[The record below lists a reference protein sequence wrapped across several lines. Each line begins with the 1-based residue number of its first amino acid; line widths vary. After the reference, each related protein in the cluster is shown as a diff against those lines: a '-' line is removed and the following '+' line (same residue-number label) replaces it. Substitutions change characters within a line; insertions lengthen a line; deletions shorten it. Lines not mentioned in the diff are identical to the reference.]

1 MSFQPMISHQAYFEF
16 LAGSDRNAPAWDPV
30 LAGLGVLRLIDSR
43 VSDESPGTT
52 DWASLESTRSAVAA
66 LNEGDPIRSILFTLI
81 DAVAGGNIQR
91 EVIGRGLL
99 AYGRALNFEGRW
111 ALACD
116 VLGAADRIAG
126 APHNARISIESSIA
140 LGAASRRMG
149 DWDTSAH
156 AYARAAHLAD
166 TLGDNAATLLV
177 EIGRATTHMVRGNL
191 PAAESMLESAIG
203 QARASGL
210 NDVLGR
216 GLHLRATIAIQR
228 EAYADAARVGYEALE
243 VMTDLTA
250 RDGLISDIAA
260 AFAGLGLRDAA
271 RDGYLIVAA
280 TAQSQWVRWQATLN
294 LMELA
299 ALDDREADF
308 DAYAR
313 EMGSAPLDPRLRAH
327 YYVFL
332 GAGQQRFGKDAEA
345 EMSFAEGLAVA
356 EKNQFHQIAHEAT
369 IALASLKSHEAPRR
383 ALVTP
388 PADVPL
394 SLRKIA
400 LELSDLREA
409 AMSSP

>member
-1 MSFQPMISHQAYFEF
+1 MISHQAYFEF
-16 LAGSDRNAPAWDPV
+16 LAGSDQNAPPWHPV
-30 LAGLGVLRLIDSR
+30 LAGLAVLRLIDLRVGGESR
-43 VSDESPGTT
+43 AR
-52 DWASLESTRSAVAA
+52 DWGSLESTRSAATA
-66 LNEGDPIRSILFTLI
+66 LSEGDPVRAILLQLV
-81 DAVAGGNIQR
+81 DAVASDDIKR
-91 EVIGRGLL
+91 EAIGRGLL

-111 ALACD
+111 SLACD
-116 VLGAADRIAG
+116 VFNTADRIAG
-126 APHNARISIESSIA
+126 APDDARISIESNIA

-166 TLGDNAATLLV
+166 TLGDNAAALLV

-308 DAYAR
+308 DAYTR
-313 EMGSAPLDPRLRAH
+313 EMASAPLDPRLRAH

-345 EMSFAEGLAVA
+345 EASFAEGLAVA

-369 IALASLKSHEAPRR
+369 IALASLKSHEAPGR
-383 ALVTP
+383 ALVAP